1 MKKILSLF
9 STKTEN
15 NMKTILLFLLP
26 TMLFAQIGSK
36 VQASKTTL
44 TGKWTNNQFGFA
56 MVLQLNA
63 DGSGKFDEE
72 KITYTATATTLSM
85 EQDGETTNYK
95 YVLQNG
101 QLTLSGGDLDA
112 PITFAKGDGV
122 SNTNTQKSTS
132 TTSLPSKSGRSS
144 IVGTWSGNGE
154 TMVFQAGGQG
164 SYNGVGFQYNTS
176 GNNVSI
182 IGAADT
188 TTLQYSVNGNYLT
201 LSGNGT
207 TAILQKGTT
216 NGATAGGYGQ
226 ASAGN
231 TVGGGG
237 SIDQSIVGKW
247 CWANTSSTYSSSYN
261 STKCIVINGNGTYE
275 YYAEGSISGYGGG
288 GYGGSSSQSYD
299 RGTWK
304 LEGNRIHVQSQKE
317 GYKVYSFEKRNHPK
331 NGDPMIVI
339 DGDTYVTYYQK
350 APWR

>member
-1 MKKILSLF
+1 
-9 STKTEN
+9 
-15 NMKTILLFLLP
+15 
-26 TMLFAQIGSK
+26 MLFAQIGSK
-36 VQASKTTL
+36 VQVGKTSL
-44 TGKWTNNQFGFA
+44 AGKWTNTQFGFA

-85 EQDGETTNYK
+85 KQEGETTNYK

-112 PITFAKGDGV
+112 PITFSKGEGV
-122 SNTNTQKSTS
+122 TNITTQESSPTATPST
-132 TTSLPSKSGRSS
+132 KSGSSS
-144 IVGTWSGNGE
+144 IVGTWSRNGE
-154 TMVFQAGGQG
+154 TMIFQADGQG

-182 IGAADT
+182 TVATGT
-188 TTLQYSVNGNYLT
+188 STLQYSVSGNYLT

-207 TAILQKGTT
+207 TAILQKGTA

-226 ASAGN
+226 TSAGN
-231 TVGGGG
+231 TEGRSGG
-237 SIDQSIVGKW
+237 IDQSITGKW
-247 CWANTSSTYSSSYN
+247 CWANTSSTTSSSYN

-288 GYGGSSSQSYD
+288 GYGGSSSQSSD

-304 LEGNRIHVQSQKE
+304 LEGNRIHVQSQAE

-339 DGDTYVTYYQK
+339 DGDTYVTYYK
-350 APWR
+350 KNPWK

>member
-1 MKKILSLF
+1 
-9 STKTEN
+9 
-15 NMKTILLFLLP
+15 
-26 TMLFAQIGSK
+26 MLFAQIGSK
-36 VQASKTTL
+36 VQASKTTVI
-44 TGKWTNNQFGFA
+44 GKWVNNQFGFN
-56 MVLQLNA
+56 MILQLNA
-63 DGSGKFDEE
+63 DGSGRFDEE
-72 KITYTATATTLSM
+72 KITYSTTATTLSVK
-85 EQDGETTNYK
+85 QDGEITNYK
-95 YVLQNG
+95 YALQNG

-112 PITFAKGDGV
+112 PITFAKDGAV
-122 SNTNTQKSTS
+122 STATSSPISTS
-132 TTSLPSKSGRSS
+132 TSPSVKSGNAS

-164 SYNGVGFQYNTS
+164 SYNGAGFQYNTS

-182 IGAADT
+182 TGATGT

-207 TAILQKGTT
+207 TAILQKGTA
-216 NGATAGGYGQ
+216 NSASSGGYSQ
-226 ASAGN
+226 APAN
-231 TVGGGG
+231 NAGGG

-288 GYGGSSSQSYD
+288 GYGGSNSQSSD

-304 LEGNRIHVQSQKE
+304 LEGNRIHVQSQAE

-339 DGDTYVTYYQK
+339 DGDTYVTYYKK

>member
-1 MKKILSLF
+1 
-9 STKTEN
+9 
-15 NMKTILLFLLP
+15 MKTILLFLLFP
-26 TMLFAQIGSK
+26 TMLLAQIGSK
-36 VQASKTTL
+36 VQINKTTL

-56 MVLQLNA
+56 MILQLNA
-63 DGSGKFDEE
+63 DGSGTFDEE
-72 KITYTATATTLSM
+72 KITYSTTATTISVK
-85 EQDGETTNYK
+85 QDGQTTNYK
-95 YVLQNG
+95 YVLKNG

-112 PITFAKGDGV
+112 PITFSQGETSTANA
-122 SNTNTQKSTS
+122 SQKSS
-132 TTSLPSKSGRSS
+132 TTTPSAKSNNSS

-164 SYNGVGFQYNTS
+164 AYNGVGFQYSTS
-176 GNNVSI
+176 GHNISI
-182 IGAADT
+182 TGATGT

-207 TAILQKGTT
+207 TAILQKGTA
-216 NGATAGGYGQ
+216 NGATSGGYGQ
-226 ASAGN
+226 AQNGSA
-231 TVGGGG
+231 GGGG
-237 SIDQSIVGKW
+237 IDQSIVGKW

-288 GYGGSSSQSYD
+288 GYGGSSSQSSD

-304 LEGNRIHVQSQKE
+304 LEGNRIHVQSQAE

-339 DGDTYVTYYQK
+339 DGDTYVTYYKK

>member
-1 MKKILSLF
+1 MF
-9 STKTEN
+9 SIKTEN

-36 VQASKTTL
+36 VQASKTSL
-44 TGKWTNNQFGFA
+44 TGKWTNNQYGFA
-56 MVLQLNA
+56 MILQLNA
-63 DGSGKFDEE
+63 DGSGTFDEE
-72 KITYTATATTLSM
+72 KITYSTTATILAVKQ
-85 EQDGETTNYK
+85 EGQTTNYK
-95 YVLQNG
+95 YILQNG

-112 PITFAKGDGV
+112 PITFSKGEETTTTAV
-122 SNTNTQKSTS
+122 QKSN
-132 TTSLPSKSGRSS
+132 PAAPPNKSSGTS

-154 TMVFQAGGQG
+154 RMVFQAGGQG
-164 SYNGVGFQYNTS
+164 SYNGVGFQYSTS

-182 IGAADT
+182 TGATGT
-188 TTLQYSVNGNYLT
+188 TTLQYTVNGNYLT

-207 TAILQKGTT
+207 TAILQKGTA
-216 NGATAGGYGQ
+216 NSATSGGYGQ
-226 ASAGN
+226 APAGN
-231 TVGGGG
+231 TGGG

-247 CWANTSSTYSSSYN
+247 CWANTSSTTSSSYN

-288 GYGGSSSQSYD
+288 GYGGSNSQSSD

-304 LEGNRIHVQSQKE
+304 LEGNRIHVQSQAE

-339 DGDTYVTYYQK
+339 DGNTYVTYYQK

>member
-1 MKKILSLF
+1 
-9 STKTEN
+9 
-15 NMKTILLFLLP
+15 MKTILLFLLFP
-26 TMLFAQIGSK
+26 TMLLAQIGSK
-36 VQASKTTL
+36 VQATKTSL
-44 TGKWTNNQFGFA
+44 AGKWTNNQFGFA
-56 MVLQLNA
+56 MILQLNA
-63 DGSGKFDEE
+63 DGSGTFDEE
-72 KITYTATATTLSM
+72 KITYTSTANTLSVRQ
-85 EQDGETTNYK
+85 EGQTTNYK

-112 PITFAKGDGV
+112 PISFSKADGT
-122 SNTNTQKSTS
+122 SSATAQKTTPTTPLTKSTN
-132 TTSLPSKSGRSS
+132 SS

-164 SYNGVGFQYNTS
+164 SYNGVGFQYTTS
-176 GNNVSI
+176 GGNASI
-182 IGAADT
+182 TGTTGT
-188 TTLQYSVNGNYLT
+188 TTLQFSVNGNYLT
-201 LSGNGT
+201 LSGDGT
-207 TAILQKGTT
+207 TAILQKGTA
-216 NGATAGGYGQ
+216 NGATSGGYGQ
-226 ASAGN
+226 AQAGN
-231 TVGGGG
+231 NGGGGG

-288 GYGGSSSQSYD
+288 GYGGSSSQSSD

-304 LEGNRIHVQSQKE
+304 LEGNRIHVQSQTE

-339 DGDTYVTYYQK
+339 DGDTYVTYYKK